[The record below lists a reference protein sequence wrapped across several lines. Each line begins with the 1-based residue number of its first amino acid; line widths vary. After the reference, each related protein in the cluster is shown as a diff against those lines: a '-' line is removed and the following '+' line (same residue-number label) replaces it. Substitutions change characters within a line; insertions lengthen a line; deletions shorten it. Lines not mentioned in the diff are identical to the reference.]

1 MTTYPMKQ
9 ITRRRTYSKEYK
21 LDVIQ
26 QSYIRDNINELAS
39 ELGLRTELI
48 YRWRRE
54 YHTNKDTSFPGR
66 GIEGR
71 SVEQEEFDRIKKENE
86 DLRME
91 RDILKKAI
99 GIFSRKNG

>member
-1 MTTYPMKQ
+1 
-9 ITRRRTYSKEYK
+9 
-21 LDVIQ
+21 
-26 QSYIRDNINELAS
+26 LAE
-39 ELGLRTELI
+39 ELGIHTEMI

-54 YHTNKDTSFPGR
+54 YEKGENASFPGR
-66 GIEGR
+66 GNER
-71 SVEQEEFDRIKKENE
+71 LSEEQKELERIKQENA